1 MAETKKLIEIARDLN
16 ELYKIKKAALPYSIN
31 AITELHAGE
40 NANSRILRGLLQY
53 SRNGKYTILQSFI
66 ERLRIIADCEI
77 DISIKAPEMTN
88 EEGNKRGRIDLL
100 IKEKKSY
107 AIIIENKIWDA
118 CDQDEQ
124 IEKYIDYVDGLGIPR
139 RKVYV
144 IYLTRDGNK
153 EISDE
158 SLTDTAK
165 KYLEYSHRSNG
176 RFICMNFKDDILP
189 WLDTLKDLEEIKN
202 EPLLSSS
209 ITLYIDY
216 LKEIFDARE
225 EDLAI
230 EKELEEQ
237 LMDKLQVSSLQDL
250 LQTWEDVS
258 KLEDT
263 VCKATNKRIK
273 SICEKKI
280 CRILE
285 KKGYHVRTYDFQ
297 YDYFD
302 LEVDIPGWEKCWWA
316 IESDKNKLFSGVWRN
331 PEKRVAKKYIS
342 MLNDVFDH
350 SDDGYIGW
358 NWHNDY
364 ELNDDFW
371 LMLESHSTKFVNF
384 VINEIERVR
393 KETKNIKL

>member
-1 MAETKKLIEIARDLN
+1 MAETDKLIRVAKELN
-16 ELYKIKKAALPYSIN
+16 ELYWSKKAALPYSIN
-31 AITELHAGE
+31 VISELHAGE

-53 SRNGKYTILQSFI
+53 SCNGKYSILQSFI
-66 ERLRIIADCEI
+66 ERLRIIADCDI
-77 DISIKAPEMTN
+77 DVPIKAPELTN
-88 EEGNKRGRIDLL
+88 EEGNDKGRIDLL

-124 IEKYIDYVDGLGIPR
+124 IEKYIDYVDGLGIPK

-153 EISDE
+153 EISDK

-165 KYLEYSHRSNG
+165 KYLGYSHRSNG

-189 WLDTLKDLEEIKN
+189 WLDTLMDLEEIQR

-225 EDLAI
+225 EDKII
-230 EKELEEQ
+230 ENVLEEQ

-250 LQTWEDVS
+250 LKTWEDVS

-273 SICEKKI
+273 SICEQKI

-285 KKGYHVRTYDFQ
+285 KKGYHVRTSDFQ

-302 LEVDIPGWEKCWWA
+302 LEVDIPEWEKCWWA
-316 IESDKNKLFSGVWRN
+316 MESDKNKLFSGVWRN
-331 PEKRVAKKYIS
+331 PEKKVAKKYIS
-342 MLNDVFDH
+342 MLNDVYDH

-358 NWHNDY
+358 NWHKDY
-364 ELNDDFW
+364 ELGDDFW
-371 LMLESHSTKFVNF
+371 LMLESHPTKFVNF
-384 VINEIERVR
+384 IVNEIERVR